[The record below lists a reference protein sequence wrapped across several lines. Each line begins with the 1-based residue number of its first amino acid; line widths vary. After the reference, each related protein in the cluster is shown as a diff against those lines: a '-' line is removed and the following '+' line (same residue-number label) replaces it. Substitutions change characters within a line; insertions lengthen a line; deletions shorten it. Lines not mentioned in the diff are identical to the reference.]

1 MDQSDPYPIVYFIC
15 ADRSTV
21 VDCLHSE
28 RWIHAKRSTPVG
40 RRTICADIGATLY
53 LAHIA
58 TYASFYET
66 DSPKANHTN
75 FMDGAHLLGQCCK
88 LHSTHITR
96 DFFRCITAA
105 CRFSI
110 KYAIKQVYAD
120 VNNTILVPNLIC
132 HWLSFFFIFSLRY
145 SFSDWFSPNNRFTW
159 IVCVNVMK
167 PM

>member
-96 DFFRCITAA
+96 DFFPVYYCCLLVGCPLCT

-132 HWLSFFFIFSLRY
+132 HWLSFFLFFHFVTVSRIDFPR
-145 SFSDWFSPNNRFTW
+145 T
-159 IVCVNVMK
+159 IVLHE
-167 PM
+167 